1 MNDLLHRIS
10 ALLFPPKCT
19 FCRKLL
25 KKEETDLCHS
35 CRKNT
40 PEYKHSKNNIPF
52 VAGWTGIWYYTE
64 GVRNSLLRY
73 KFYNARSYA
82 QVYGRFLAMK
92 LQTEFTDGFD
102 VLTWVPVSPF
112 RKFCRGYDQVE
123 LLAKQVAKEL
133 DVSAVP
139 VIKKIRHTPPQ
150 SKLKT
155 AAQRRANILGAY
167 RVSTPDTI
175 TAKRIMLLDDILT
188 TGATASECARVLLTA
203 GAEKVY
209 FAAVAVANHDK
220 KKQLEGDA
228 YATVFQ

>member
-1 MNDLLHRIS
+1 MTDLFHRIF

-25 KKEETDLCHS
+25 TKDETDLCHS
-35 CRKNT
+35 CRKDT
-40 PEYKHSKNNIPF
+40 LEFKRSKNNIPF

-92 LQTEFTDGFD
+92 LQTEFSDSFD
-102 VLTWVPVSPF
+102 ILTWVPVSPL
-112 RKFCRGYDQVE
+112 RKLRRGYDQVE
-123 LLAKQVAKEL
+123 LLAKQVGREL
-133 DVSAVP
+133 GIKP
-139 VIKKIRHTPPQ
+139 IPLIKKIRHTPPQ
-150 SKLKT
+150 SNLKT
-155 AAQRRANILGAY
+155 VSQRRANILGAY
-167 RVSTPDTI
+167 RVLSTE
-175 TAKRIMLLDDILT
+175 AVAGKRIMLLDDVLT
-188 TGATASECARVLLTA
+188 TGATASECARVLLTV

-209 FAAVAVANHDK
+209 FAAIAVANHDK

-228 YATVFQ
+228 NATIFQ